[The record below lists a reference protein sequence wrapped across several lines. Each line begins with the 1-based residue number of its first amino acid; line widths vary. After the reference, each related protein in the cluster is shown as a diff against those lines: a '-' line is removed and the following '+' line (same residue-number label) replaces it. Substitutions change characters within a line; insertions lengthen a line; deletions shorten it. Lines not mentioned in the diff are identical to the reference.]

1 MKLKFPSQ
9 TITFPRRALLMGIVN
24 INDDSFC
31 GDGSL
36 DPRTSLQQARAHYQ
50 NGADIIDIGAES
62 ARTNRKA
69 ISIDEEI
76 SRLRCFIEQW
86 HTIRDLEPKDK
97 EQLSPALLSVNT
109 WRPEVVE
116 QILGPE
122 VDLLND
128 MSALPD
134 NRNALLCAKHQIS
147 LLIMHSVGR
156 PKIPHTHQ
164 KWRGLIKSM
173 VNFFEEKT
181 AIAIEAGLSRE
192 QIILDPGIDF
202 AKQKEDNLLL
212 LRKLNQLIDLGFPL
226 LLPISRKTVIGEALD
241 IEDPRKRDAGT
252 LALLAHGVHRGAHL
266 FRVHNT
272 EACWQALKVL
282 SAL

>member
-36 DPRTSLQQARAHYQ
+36 DLGTSLQQARAHYQ

-62 ARTNRKA
+62 ARTNREA

-76 SRLRCFIEQW
+76 SRLRFFIEQW
-86 HTIRDLEPKDK
+86 HTIRDLEPKDE
-97 EQLSPALLSVNT
+97 EQLSPPLLSVNT

-134 NRNALLCAKHQIS
+134 NRNALLCS
-147 LLIMHSVGR
+147 MSSVG
-156 PKIPHTHQ
+156 HC
-164 KWRGLIKSM
+164 GD
-173 VNFFEEKT
+173 NAACEGFFGVLKRDRANHRRYRTRDEARADLFDYIERFHNPRMRRRVATQDLKFSNLSKPS
-181 AIAIEAGLSRE
+181 AEAG
-192 QIILDPGIDF
+192 
-202 AKQKEDNLLL
+202 
-212 LRKLNQLIDLGFPL
+212 
-226 LLPISRKTVIGEALD
+226 
-241 IEDPRKRDAGT
+241 
-252 LALLAHGVHRGAHL
+252 
-266 FRVHNT
+266 
-272 EACWQALKVL
+272 
-282 SAL
+282 

>member
-9 TITFPRRALLMGIVN
+9 TVTFPRRALLMGIVN

-36 DPRTSLQQARAHYQ
+36 DPETALQQARQHYR

-62 ARTNRKA
+62 ARTNREA
-69 ISIDEEI
+69 ISIDEEVL
-76 SRLRCFIEQW
+76 RLQSFIEHW
-86 HTIRDLEPKDK
+86 LGLRDLEARDA
-97 EQLSPALLSVNT
+97 EQLSPPLLSINT
-109 WRPEVVE
+109 WRPEVAE
-116 QILGPE
+116 QVLQPG

-134 NRNALLCAKHQIS
+134 DRNARLCAEHQIP
-147 LLIMHSVGR
+147 LLIMHSVGQ
-156 PKIPHTHQ
+156 PKIPHTHHQ
-164 KWRGLIKSM
+164 WGNLMKSM
-173 VNFFEEKT
+173 IDFFIEKT
-181 AIAIEAGLSRE
+181 ALAMDAGLSRE
-192 QIILDPGIDF
+192 QIILDPGLDF

-212 LRKLNQLIDLGFPL
+212 LKELAQLLEMDFPI
-226 LLPISRKTVIGEALD
+226 LLPISRKTVIGETLD
-241 IEDPRKRDAGT
+241 IEDPNERDAGT
-252 LALLAHGVHRGAHL
+252 LALLAHGVHKGAHL

-272 EACWQALKVL
+272 EACWQSLKVL

>member
-1 MKLKFPSQ
+1 
-9 TITFPRRALLMGIVN
+9 
-24 INDDSFC
+24 
-31 GDGSL
+31 
-36 DPRTSLQQARAHYQ
+36 
-50 NGADIIDIGAES
+50 
-62 ARTNRKA
+62 
-69 ISIDEEI
+69 
-76 SRLRCFIEQW
+76 
-86 HTIRDLEPKDK
+86 
-97 EQLSPALLSVNT
+97 
-109 WRPEVVE
+109 
-116 QILGPE
+116 
-122 VDLLND
+122 
-128 MSALPD
+128 
-134 NRNALLCAKHQIS
+134 
-147 LLIMHSVGR
+147 
-156 PKIPHTHQ
+156 
-164 KWRGLIKSM
+164 M

-181 AIAIEAGLSRE
+181 AIAIEAGLSKE